1 MPKVLALVAALA
13 LLVLGTFAPAHAD
26 PRQAVTATPN
36 DTARFLAGLPPSAGS
51 PLEALAREPFW
62 QSYARNFGTEW
73 AALDARQLSK
83 ARAFA
88 SRNVGAAKPTLFYFF
103 SGPDFL
109 YADAFFPGATTYVM
123 AGLEPVGKLPDVVN
137 LRRQAV
143 PGALEQLRASLSDV
157 LSRSYFITSH
167 MDQKLR
173 RAQLGGVMPV
183 LYVFLARTGKT
194 VTDIAFL
201 TLQPDGTLKPWEETT
216 PGTPKAVRINF
227 TGPDGRAQSL
237 LYFSTNLANKG
248 VEESGMLRF
257 AASLGKGDALLKSA
271 SYLPHGGAFSAV
283 REFIT
288 QQPRIVQDDTGV
300 PIRMLRHGEWQLQ
313 PYGVYVRP
321 IPPFGH
327 AYQPAATALWAKHKP
342 ARLNFSYGYRFR
354 NNQSNV
360 LVATRVGD

>member
-1 MPKVLALVAALA
+1 MPKVLALVATLA
-13 LLVLGTFAPAHAD
+13 LLVLGTCTPVHAD
-26 PRQAVTATPN
+26 PRQAVRATPN
-36 DTARFLAGLPPSAGS
+36 DTARFLAGLQPGAGS
-51 PLEALAREPFW
+51 PLEALAKEQFW

-83 ARAFA
+83 ARTFA
-88 SRNVGAAKPTLFYFF
+88 AKHVGAGQPTLFYFF

-137 LRRQAV
+137 LKRQTV

-173 RAQLGGVMPV
+173 RAQLAGVLPV

-194 VTDIAFL
+194 ITDVAYL
-201 TLQPDGTLKPWEETT
+201 KLEPDGQLRPWEETT

-227 TGPDGRAQSL
+227 TGQDGQARSL
-237 LYFSTNLANKG
+237 LYFSTNLANPG
-248 VEESGMLRF
+248 VEESGMLKL
-257 AASLGKGDALLKSA
+257 AASLGKGDALIKSA
-271 SYLPHGGAFSAV
+271 SYLPHGNAFSAV
-283 REFIT
+283 REFIM
-288 QQPRIVQDDTGV
+288 QQARIVQDDTGV
-300 PIRMLRHGEWQLQ
+300 PIRLLREGEWKLV
-313 PYGVYVRP
+313 PHGIYVRP

-327 AYQPAATALWAKHKP
+327 AYQPAATALWGRHKP
-342 ARLNFSYGYRFR
+342 ARLDFSYGYRFR

-360 LVATRVGD
+360 LVATRTGG